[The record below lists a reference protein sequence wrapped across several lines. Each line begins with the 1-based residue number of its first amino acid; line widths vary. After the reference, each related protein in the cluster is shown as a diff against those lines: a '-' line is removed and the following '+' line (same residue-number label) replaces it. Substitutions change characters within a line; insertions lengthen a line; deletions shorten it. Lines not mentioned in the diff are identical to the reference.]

1 MRARTRKVLQL
12 TCPPPTLT
20 VRADEALHASTPPL
34 ARLRACAARP
44 EHPCPGCHRAEP
56 DREAVVDIN
65 HRRGHVD
72 SHAQQQS
79 PPRRHAQPH
88 VQRSAATRREP
99 PLRCRTP
106 KERRAAENPGPCSRG
121 APRREAAPGPSRHRK
136 GPRPNVTRMG
146 GLHDVVTTVCS
157 VSNVGAPTGAAAR
170 LDGCHLPSGWFSC
183 GGNLYLV
190 EVEMSED
197 CTKSWYWVWG

>member
-88 VQRSAATRREP
+88 VQRSAATRRES

-146 GLHDVVTTVCS
+146 GLHDVVELTRRDKELDKTQKARGRAE
-157 VSNVGAPTGAAAR
+157 GAYGPVR
-170 LDGCHLPSGWFSC
+170 WWC
-183 GGNLYLV
+183 
-190 EVEMSED
+190 
-197 CTKSWYWVWG
+197 

>member
-44 EHPCPGCHRAEP
+44 KHPCPGCHRAEP

-88 VQRSAATRREP
+88 VQRSAATTHEAGISASMP
-99 PLRCRTP
+99 H
-106 KERRAAENPGPCSRG
+106 AEGEARSRKPWSVLSRST
-121 APRREAAPGPSRHRK
+121 APRGRSRPFTPSQGSAAQCNHY
-136 GPRPNVTRMG
+136 G
-146 GLHDVVTTVCS
+146 GVRRRRVSCS
-157 VSNVGAPTGAAAR
+157 ASGTG
-170 LDGCHLPSGWFSC
+170 LTLSSGF
-183 GGNLYLV
+183 
-190 EVEMSED
+190 
-197 CTKSWYWVWG
+197 